1 MLCLCGTFIGGG
13 RVLQA
18 QGPRLGTPV
27 VRNFAKE
34 AYRGGTQ
41 NWAAAQGADGV
52 IWVANNQGLL
62 EFDGLNWRLHPL
74 PNRTILRSLVVEEK
88 GRVFAGGQG
97 EIGVF
102 EPVNGGRLQYRS
114 LLPQLPE
121 ADRKFDDVWDMVS
134 WHGQLYFLA
143 SGQVYTLPLNG
154 EGMGSRVPTPG
165 PANFLGLAG
174 GRLLVH
180 VEGSGLL
187 ERTNAAQWQNL
198 EPATANLDE
207 VTAVLS
213 GSGHSLVLATLKTG
227 LFLLDSAGL
236 QPFAAADA
244 AYQNLHRIYSATRLR
259 DGRIALGTST
269 GGLVLLNAQGELLG
283 RYTLRQ
289 GLQNNTVLSLMED
302 QSGGLWL
309 GLDNGISMLAASSPY
324 SRFYPDG
331 ELAGTVYAIKVF
343 GRELYCGTNNGLY
356 VLSLDLPPD
365 RRVFDLVPGS
375 EGQVWTLQVIRNQ
388 LLMGHHEGAFAVQN
402 RQLKRLAPQN
412 GVWTFLELPPEKPG
426 MPERL
431 VAGTYQGLVA
441 FTSDQT
447 LNQGGAHPS
456 WTYQGPVTGFS
467 ESSRFVAADAWGDL
481 WIAHP
486 YRGVWRGHLSGLA
499 LENLTFLGER
509 QGLPSNLGIQL
520 YAVGQEIVFSAERGT
535 WIFNRSTGGFEPHPV
550 LDTMIGRE
558 EPVRRIIPTEAGDLW
573 FALGPEVGQI
583 NVSDKMLYKVSKR
596 LAFPELS
603 GELVGGFEHIEDPQ
617 GPEVYVATDRGVIQ
631 YAPVSETAA
640 GGRSSLPRV
649 LLRRVEATGRLDSV
663 LFDGAGGTGPENAQL
678 LPSRFKAFRF
688 VFSAVEFEHPARMT
702 YSWMLEGFDREWSAW
717 SEKSEKEYTNLRPGT
732 YTFSIRTRDIDGLVS
747 EPVLYTFQI
756 AAPWYTS
763 TLAMFLY
770 TLLVVTGLVLLV
782 VLPRRRFAKDKAEMA
797 TTQERTLREQEERHK
812 ELEAT
817 RAQEIMAL
825 RNDKL
830 QSELTFQNG
839 QLATTT
845 LHLVQKN
852 AMIVRLREEL
862 EKLESS
868 PNPEEW
874 RQAVRQLLGILNNDE
889 RLDEDWEQ
897 FAMHFDK
904 VHADFL
910 ARLRD
915 RYPQLTPRDHKLCA
929 FLRMNLSS
937 KEIAPLLYISVRGV
951 EISRYRL
958 RKKLDLDADAN
969 LTDFLLGI

>member
-1 MLCLCGTFIGGG
+1 MRPHLLLRVFCLTGVLALSVQGT
-13 RVLQA
+13 QA
-18 QGPRLGTPV
+18 QVTRLGTPV
-27 VRNFAKE
+27 VRNFTRE
-34 AYRGGTQ
+34 DYRGGTQ
-41 NWAAAQGADGV
+41 NWASSQGVDGV

-74 PNRTILRSLVVEEK
+74 PNRTILRSLVVEEN
-88 GRVFAGGQG
+88 GRIFAGGQG

-102 EPVNGGRLQYRS
+102 EPGPGGRLHYRS

-121 ADRKFDDVWDMVS
+121 SDRKFDDVWDMVS

-154 EGMGSRVPTPG
+154 DGSGSKVPAPG
-165 PANFLGLAG
+165 AANFLGTAE
-174 GRLLVH
+174 GRLLLH
-180 VEGSGLL
+180 IEGTGLL
-187 ERTNAAQWQNL
+187 ERTNDAQWRHL
-198 EPATANLDE
+198 EPATAALDE
-207 VTAVLS
+207 VTAVLP
-213 GSGHSLVLATLKTG
+213 GSGRSLILATLKTG

-236 QPFAAADA
+236 KPFATADR
-244 AYQNLHRIYSATRLR
+244 AYHSTHRIYSAARLR
-259 DGRIALGTST
+259 DGRIAMGTST
-269 GGLVLLNAQGELLG
+269 GGLVLLSHSGEMLG

-302 QSGGLWL
+302 QSGNLWL

-324 SRFYPDG
+324 SRFFPDG

-356 VLSLDLPPD
+356 ALNLDLPPD
-365 RRVFDLVPGS
+365 RRVFDLIPGS
-375 EGQVWTLQVIRNQ
+375 EGQVWNLQVIRDQ
-388 LLMGHHEGAFAVQN
+388 LVMGHHEGAFLVQN
-402 RQLKRLAPQN
+402 RKLSRMAPQT
-412 GVWTFLELPPEKPG
+412 GIWTFVELPPEKPG
-426 MPERL
+426 LPDR
-431 VAGTYQGLVA
+431 VIAGGYQGLVA
-441 FTSDQT
+441 FTW
-447 LNQGGAHPS
+447 NQG
-456 WTYQGPVTGFS
+456 WVYQGPVAGFG
-467 ESSRFVAADAWGDL
+467 ESSRFLAADNQGDL

-486 YRGVWRGHLSGLA
+486 YRGVWRGHLTGLS
-499 LENLTFLGER
+499 LETLTFLGQR

-520 YAVGQEIVFSAERGT
+520 YAIGKDVVFSAERGT
-535 WIFNRSTGGFEPHPV
+535 WVFNRSTGGFEPHPV
-550 LDTMIGRE
+550 LDTMMGRQ
-558 EPVRRIIPTEAGDLW
+558 EPIRRIIPTEAGDLW
-573 FALGPEVGQI
+573 FAIGSEVGQI
-583 NVSDKMLYKVSKR
+583 KVSDKMLYKVSQR

-603 GELVGGFEHIEDPQ
+603 GELVGGFEHIEDPM
-617 GPEVYVATDRGVIQ
+617 GPEVYFATDRGVIQ
-631 YAPVSETAA
+631 YAPVPENAA
-640 GGRSSLPRV
+640 ESTVPLPRV
-649 LLRRVEATGRLDSV
+649 LLRRVEATGKLDSV
-663 LFDGAGGTGPENAQL
+663 LYDGAGSPGGPDAQL
-678 LPSRFKAFRF
+678 LPARFKAFRF
-688 VFSAVEFEHPARMT
+688 VFAAAEFEHPDRMT
-702 YSWMLEGFDREWSAW
+702 YSWMLEGFEREWSAW
-717 SEKSEKEYTNLRPGT
+717 SENSEKEYTNLRPGT
-732 YTFSIRTRDIDGLVS
+732 YTFLVRTRDMNGLVS
-747 EPVLYTFQI
+747 EPVRYTFQI
-756 AAPWYTS
+756 AAPWYAS

-770 TLLVVTGLVLLV
+770 TLLVITGLALLV

-797 TTQERTLREQEERHK
+797 NTQERTLREQEERHK

-825 RNDKL
+825 RNEKL
-830 QSELTFQNG
+830 QGELTFQNG

-862 EKLESS
+862 EKLETS

-874 RQAVRQLLGILNNDE
+874 RQALRQLLGILNNDE

-904 VHADFL
+904 VHADYL

-915 RYPQLTPRDHKLCA
+915 RHPQLTPRDHKLCA

-958 RKKLDLDADAN
+958 RKKLDLDAEAN